1 MRPDTAAIRVKNRAC
16 QEVIYI
22 NEHRREKEEIHHL
35 PSPSWPQSSYHQ
47 RKNEVQT
54 IVNHRTSK
62 HHKEGLKRLP
72 RHTIVVSLGSNHY
85 VVVSQSRHLCLFG
98 RLLLVDKQSNLLL
111 GQMNICDQSIT
122 LALDFTEQRRTR
134 LTADIEAC
142 QVAFVGLQ
150 LATQAV

>member
-1 MRPDTAAIRVKNRAC
+1 MRPDTAAIRVKNWAC

-22 NEHRREKEEIHHL
+22 NEHRGEKEHIHHL
-35 PSPSWPQSSYHQ
+35 PSPSRPQSCYYQ
-47 RKNEVQT
+47 RENEVQT
-54 IVNHRTSK
+54 IVHQRTSK

-85 VVVSQSRHLCLFG
+85 VVSQSRHLCLFG

-122 LALDFTEQRRTR
+122 LALYFAEQRRPQ
-134 LTADIEAC
+134 LTADIEAR

-150 LATQAV
+150 FATQAV